1 MKVGLDMGL
10 IVGKRKMMEMGEGGG
25 GRGRQRKTEKTVYKL
40 DGWAKEDEGGWGDWR
55 ERILAL

>member
-25 GRGRQRKTEKTVYKL
+25 RGRQRKTERAVYKL
-40 DGWAKEDEGGWGDWR
+40 DGWVKEDEGGTEGTGY
-55 ERILAL
+55 

>member
-25 GRGRQRKTEKTVYKL
+25 DGGDNERPKRLYISLMVGQKRMRGV
-40 DGWAKEDEGGWGDWR
+40 GGTGGNGY
-55 ERILAL
+55 